1 MLYKFSIELSDVD
14 RGVYQTLDFRVA
26 QHPSEIA
33 TYLLTR
39 VFAYVL
45 NYEDGLEFSG
55 AGLSDPDVPAMKKI
69 ITNGAVDLWIE
80 IGNPSSKKLH
90 KAAKTANR
98 VVIYTYKSAEVLISD
113 IQNNDVHR
121 SQDLEIYAIDSKF
134 LGSVEKYLEKNNRWS
149 VLVQQGVLDLGLDLK
164 TGKEN
169 FTTEIKRYW
178 VKK

>member
-14 RGVYQTLDFRVA
+14 RGLYQTLDFRVA

-33 TYLLTR
+33 TYLLSR
-39 VFAYVL
+39 VLAFIL
-45 NYEDGLEFSG
+45 SFEDGLEFSG
-55 AGLSDPDVPAMKKI
+55 AGLSDPDVPAMKKT
-69 ITNGAVDLWIE
+69 ITNGTVDLWIE

-90 KAAKTANR
+90 KATKTANR
-98 VVIYTYKSAEVLISD
+98 VVIYTYKSADVLISD

-149 VLVQQGVLDLGLDLK
+149 ALYQQGTLDLGLDLK